1 MKKLVVLTLALLVAM
16 SLSIMP
22 VGCAEEGPLI
32 GCVLISGTIP
42 HCQTFRQ
49 GFEETV
55 AANGGRSVVLDAD
68 YDPAALMNAIADFIA
83 MGCDGIVVEACD
95 NQAPLQGIREATEA
109 GIVVAAADM
118 LLDFTEEDGVVISQ
132 TVSDNY
138 YGGYMCG
145 LDFVERANGE
155 PKTCCIMEFQTNT
168 AAVQRVQG
176 WLDAISG
183 HDNITIL
190 DINQPNPEN
199 LEQKTAVCDA
209 WIQQFDQIDAIF
221 AYHDPAGMACISSLK
236 AAGRTGTLIYGVD
249 GNEDAI
255 LAIQAG
261 DFTMTAQQNPYEL
274 ARQST
279 QDVFDVLAGKS
290 IEHDWLTYVPVT
302 MIDAS
307 NAADYIQ

>member
-1 MKKLVVLTLALLVAM
+1 MKKLFALVLALALAVCPFM
-16 SLSIMP
+16 T
-22 VGCAEEGPLI
+22 VTAEEGPLV

-42 HCQTFRQ
+42 HCQLFRQ

-55 AANGGRSVVLDAD
+55 AMNGGRSVVLDAD

-95 NQAPLQGIREATEA
+95 NQAPLQGIREATQA

-118 LLDFTEEDGVVISQ
+118 LLDFTEEDGAVISQ

-145 LDFVERANGE
+145 LDFVKRADGA

-176 WLDAISG
+176 WLDAIEG
-183 HDNITIL
+183 HDNISVL
-190 DINQPNPEN
+190 DVNQPNPEN
-199 LEQKTAVCDA
+199 LEQKMAVCDA

-221 AYHDPAGMACISSLK
+221 AYHDPAAMACIASLK
-236 AAGRTGTLIYGVD
+236 AAGRSGTLIYGVD

-255 LAIQAG
+255 LAIEDG

-279 QDVFDVLAGKS
+279 QDVFDVLAGKAV
-290 IEHDWLTYVPVT
+290 EHDWLTYVPVT
-302 MIDAS
+302 MIDQG
-307 NAADYIQ
+307 NAADFIP

>member
-1 MKKLVVLTLALLVAM
+1 MKKLLGLVLVLALTMGMFATV
-16 SLSIMP
+16 SL
-22 VGCAEEGPLI
+22 AQAEGPLV

-42 HCQTFRQ
+42 HCQLFRK
-49 GFEETV
+49 GFED
-55 AANGGRSVVLDAD
+55 AMLASGGKGVVLDAD

-95 NQAPLQGIREATEA
+95 NQAPLQGIREAA
-109 GIVVAAADM
+109 ASGIVVSAADM
-118 LLDFTEEDGVVISQ
+118 LLDFTQEEGTVISQ

-145 LDFVERANGE
+145 QDFVKRANGE
-155 PKTCCIMEFQTNT
+155 KKACCIMEFQTNT

-176 WLDAISG
+176 WLDAISA
-183 HDNITIL
+183 HDNITVL
-190 DINQPNPEN
+190 NVNQPNPEN
-199 LEQKTAVCDA
+199 LEQKMAVCDT
-209 WIQQFDQIDAIF
+209 WIQQYDQIDAIF
-221 AYHDPAGMACISSLK
+221 AYHDPAAMACIASLK

-255 LAIQAG
+255 QAIQTG
-261 DFTMTAQQNPYEL
+261 EFTMTAQQNPYEL

-279 QDVFDVLAGKS
+279 QDVLDVLAGKK

-302 MIDAS
+302 IIDAS
-307 NAADYIQ
+307 NAAEFIK

>member
-1 MKKLVVLTLALLVAM
+1 MKKLFALVLALVLAL
-16 SLSIMP
+16 SLAVPAI
-22 VGCAEEGPLI
+22 AQEGPLI

-42 HCQTFRQ
+42 HCQLFRQ

-55 AANGGRSVVLDAD
+55 AANGGRGVVLDAD

-83 MGCDGIVVEACD
+83 MDCDGIVVEACD
-95 NQAPLQGIREATEA
+95 NQAPLQGIREAAAA

-118 LLDFTEEDGVVISQ
+118 PLDFTEEEGVVISQ

-145 LDFVERANGE
+145 LDFVERADGE
-155 PKTCCIMEFQTNT
+155 RKTCCIMEFQTNT
-168 AAVQRVQG
+168 SAVARVQG
-176 WLDAISG
+176 WMDAIAG
-183 HDNITIL
+183 HDNITVL
-190 DINQPNPEN
+190 DVNQPNPEN
-199 LEQKTAVCDA
+199 LEQKMAVCDA

-221 AYHDPAGMACISSLK
+221 AYHDPAGMACIASLK
-236 AAGRTGTLIYGVD
+236 AAGRAGTWIYGVD

-279 QDVFDVLAGKS
+279 QDVFDVLAGKT
-290 IEHDWLTYVPVT
+290 IAHDWLTYVPVT
-302 MIDAS
+302 MIDAG
-307 NAADYIQ
+307 NAASFIH